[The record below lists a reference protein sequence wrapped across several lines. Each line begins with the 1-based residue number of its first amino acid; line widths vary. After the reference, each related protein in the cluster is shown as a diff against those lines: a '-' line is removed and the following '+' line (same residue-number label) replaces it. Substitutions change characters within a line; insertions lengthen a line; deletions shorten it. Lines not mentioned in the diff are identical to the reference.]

1 MSASNICCI
10 GAGYVGAPTMVVIA
24 LKCPNIKLSV
34 VNTNK
39 QLIAAWNHAD
49 LDQLP
54 IYELGLNEVVA
65 EARKRIFF
73 STDVKKAIEESQ
85 MIFMAVN
92 NSTKTYGVGKG
103 FAADLTFKE

>member
-34 VNTNK
+34 VDTNK
-39 QLIAAWNHAD
+39 QRIAAWNYAD
-49 LDQLP
+49 LGQLP

-65 EARKRIFF
+65 EARERNLLFFYRFRESYRRISNYF
-73 STDVKKAIEESQ
+73 
-85 MIFMAVN
+85 
-92 NSTKTYGVGKG
+92 YGS
-103 FAADLTFKE
+103 

>member
-1 MSASNICCI
+1 MSASSICCI

-34 VNTNK
+34 VDTNK
-39 QLIAAWNHAD
+39 QRIAAWNHAD

-65 EARKRIFF
+65 EARERNLLFFYRCKKSYRRISNYF
-73 STDVKKAIEESQ
+73 
-85 MIFMAVN
+85 
-92 NSTKTYGVGKG
+92 YGS
-103 FAADLTFKE
+103 

>member
-34 VNTNK
+34 VDTNK
-39 QLIAAWNHAD
+39 QRIAAWNHAD

-65 EARKRIFF
+65 EARERNLLFFYRFRESYRRISNYF
-73 STDVKKAIEESQ
+73 
-85 MIFMAVN
+85 
-92 NSTKTYGVGKG
+92 YGS
-103 FAADLTFKE
+103 

>member
-34 VNTNK
+34 VDTNK
-39 QLIAAWNHAD
+39 QRIAAWNHAD

-54 IYELGLNEVVA
+54 IYELGLKEVVT
-65 EARKRIFF
+65 EARERNLLFFYRFRESYRRISNYF
-73 STDVKKAIEESQ
+73 
-85 MIFMAVN
+85 
-92 NSTKTYGVGKG
+92 YGS
-103 FAADLTFKE
+103 